1 MVSMSLE
8 KAIESQIQEA
18 IAAGAFENLPGAGK
32 PQEYSLAEQLA
43 GENWLG
49 FKMLQNGGMVPLWLD
64 AGREIEKDLERLQK
78 LDEDHAHLCSRAAL
92 ANDWDAY
99 RPSIDRART
108 RYEELAREVRKKQE
122 KFNHDAPGF
131 RTQRPTIWVEYQLDR
146 LDRRLAG

>member
-1 MVSMSLE
+1 MSLE

-64 AGREIEKDLERLQK
+64 AGRDIEKDLERLQK
-78 LDEDHAHLCSRAAL
+78 IDEDHAHLCSSASL
-92 ANDWDAY
+92 SNDWDAY
-99 RPSIDRART
+99 RTSIDRART
-108 RYEELAREVRKKQE
+108 RYEELARQIRKKQE

-131 RTQRPTIWVEYQLDR
+131 RSQRPTIWVEYHLDR
-146 LDRRLAG
+146 LDRRLPG